1 MSPAMRTYTTTS
13 CSVAFC
19 VAFLSPSRQFS
30 VGCETAQV
38 RALWHNAFVGN
49 EAFRETNGRRRD
61 EPTAPRGW
69 GVHENT
75 RSRAS
80 AVAFPHSAHPLD
92 CLAEDLSISSE
103 VESDVSTT
111 SAAKCRSGR

>member
-1 MSPAMRTYTTTS
+1 MRSTHRVEHYGGTVGTS
-13 CSVAFC
+13 NAEGAVSALAATVL
-19 VAFLSPSRQFS
+19 LSP
-30 VGCETAQV
+30 
-38 RALWHNAFVGN
+38 NAITGGYTGN
-49 EAFRETNGRRRD
+49 I
-61 EPTAPRGW
+61 
-69 GVHENT
+69 